1 METHQEVTHAREQRA
16 QAVQAPQHARTCLR
30 QFRGLL
36 GRGLAPHG
44 SGDRGGSSRSR
55 GDSRG
60 SCGCRMGGALHGTV
74 PSPAVVGQFAS
85 AGVIYTND
93 SPA

>member
-1 METHQEVTHAREQRA
+1 MSRGLRQCRHPSTHAHA
-16 QAVQAPQHARTCLR
+16 SDSSGGCWAGAWLHTAVATVVAAVEAEATAVGAVAAGWAGLCLR
-30 QFRGLL
+30 
-36 GRGLAPHG
+36 
-44 SGDRGGSSRSR
+44 
-55 GDSRG
+55 
-60 SCGCRMGGALHGTV
+60 TV